1 MSKTAAEELL
11 ELAEKRTSGTGKIG
25 QIRPIFDKIEYA
37 MVCGASQEEIVEAL
51 NKHGYDV
58 TVKFLRQSLF
68 KIRGERG
75 LLNQSKLSRVFAK
88 PDSGAMVLVE
98 RSPAKPKPK
107 PAPTEKESVPA
118 VATAADVAPETP
130 ATSEPSA
137 PSSPGTATTKKRE
150 RERVA
155 DRYAPQ
161 QGKTNPIFSKLKG
174 GNK

>member
-25 QIRPIFDKIEYA
+25 QIRPIFDRVEYA

-58 TVKFLRQSLF
+58 TIKFLRQSLF
-68 KIRGERG
+68 KIRKERG

-88 PDSGAMVLVE
+88 PDSGAMMLVE

-107 PAPTEKESVPA
+107 PPSTEKKSVPE
-118 VATAADVAPETP
+118 VAAATKVSPASPTAGEVAAE
-130 ATSEPSA
+130 SGQ
-137 PSSPGTATTKKRE
+137 PSSKQKRE
-150 RERVA
+150 RHA
-155 DRYAPQ
+155 DKYAS
-161 QGKTNPIFSKLKG
+161 TNPLLRTVKK
-174 GNK
+174 KET